1 MLTLTENTFDCQ
13 PISGLCR
20 SHSVAALKPG
30 WTRAQ
35 SALNAHFSCRAK
47 NDNSRREGSGEQQK
61 GDDEEDKEKERRQR
75 ILDHGA
81 GSRLRPN
88 IGRQR
93 NKPAIPAGDQPMGTC
108 GK

>member
-61 GDDEEDKEKERRQR
+61 GGMRRR
-75 ILDHGA
+75 TMKRTRRKNG
-81 GSRLRPN
+81 GSES
-88 IGRQR
+88 
-93 NKPAIPAGDQPMGTC
+93 
-108 GK
+108 